1 MSFSLKNDIVVPG
14 EIVAQQEEF
23 VEGDG
28 VYIDQE
34 TGFLRSSLLGKIA
47 IDLNNKTVSVNSHK
61 KIKIPKK
68 NSIVLCSVS
77 SVKENIIFVDIF
89 GVIVLYPRPKWE
101 HEFSSPLSGAILS
114 NQIGVD
120 KYNDLMDVVKP
131 GDIILAKVISSTNP
145 FNLSLKGPQFG
156 VIYSMC
162 SKCGEIMAPINND
175 QLKCPK
181 CGNVEKRKISNLATS
196 KLLKIGMKKTIMIPP

>member
-1 MSFSLKNDIVVPG
+1 LKNDIVVPG

-61 KIKIPKK
+61 
-68 NSIVLCSVS
+68 
-77 SVKENIIFVDIF
+77 FVDIF

-120 KYNDLMDVVKP
+120 KYNDLMDIVKP